1 MNVLNLALGFDPAAS
16 VNTLRATARRIR
28 REKEMRRSQ
37 MGQLSDGAIVG
48 ISPSSAPLEKR

>member
-1 MNVLNLALGFDPAAS
+1 LNLALGFDPAAS

-48 ISPSSAPLEKR
+48 ISPSSAPLAKR